1 MAMETDARRQSWEK
15 QITRMEEGRW
25 RWLAGSVKK
34 DEGGLSDSSGKW
46 DGVDALP
53 WLLYN
58 YGLQRPFTGV

>member
-1 MAMETDARRQSWEK
+1 
-15 QITRMEEGRW
+15 MEEGRW